1 MTAQIEERIARN
13 MVDLIRVFHIMRN
26 RGRDEGVK
34 PPPMD
39 PQYYILRFLLHEDLP
54 ISEIGRRLQRSKPNM
69 SAIIGKMLR
78 DGTVRKARD
87 MRDLRVARIVITARG
102 RRALEKRMGHVKSCI
117 KSNLA
122 RLGKADKERLNSSL
136 EIVNTIAQKVSKDAD
151 GRS

>member
-1 MTAQIEERIARN
+1 
-13 MVDLIRVFHIMRN
+13 
-26 RGRDEGVK
+26 
-34 PPPMD
+34 
-39 PQYYILRFLLHEDLP
+39 
-54 ISEIGRRLQRSKPNM
+54 M